1 MNHLNPL
8 LTRASETLVS
18 QTTHTT
24 RVGSVM
30 MMMMKHLDR
39 ASHRSVSFFR
49 SFVLLLHT
57 VVCSECAKPCSGLW
71 RDPWLKHGIPI
82 PNLALFLWRPLLT
95 WSVLAMILKGR
106 NVGLF
111 CIEMRTLKVQ
121 LRKKEYEAGKWALFL
136 WLKSQRREH
145 YYVCPIN
152 RHWGLFRLIK
162 GYVSQFPLMKYVG
175 LVYTLLVRWKC
186 NYYPKVGYPPIAN

>member
-111 CIEMRTLKVQ
+111 CMRWGPW
-121 LRKKEYEAGKWALFL
+121 RFNCERR
-136 WLKSQRREH
+136 SMRRENEH
-145 YYVCPIN
+145 YFYDWSHKEENTIMFV
-152 RHWGLFRLIK
+152 L
-162 GYVSQFPLMKYVG
+162 
-175 LVYTLLVRWKC
+175 
-186 NYYPKVGYPPIAN
+186 